1 MIKGFNV
8 WVHNINKRTMETL
21 NVFEHGGFYKYCMK
35 AYKEFDKDKDYKK
48 FSEQLKKE
56 AKHYFW
62 CKAEYEITII
72 PWVGRNKEER
82 KIDVYDQ
89 LEMNWDLFMV
99 AAICELGTNEKNY
112 NDKGECIY
120 D

>member
-8 WVHNINKRTMETL
+8 WVHDMNKRTMEPF
-21 NVFEHGGFYKYCMK
+21 NVFKHRSFYKYCMK

-56 AKHYFW
+56 ARCYFW
-62 CKAEYEITII
+62 CKAEHEITIT
-72 PWVGRNKEER
+72 PYVGGNGEER
-82 KIDVYDQ
+82 KIDIYDQ
-89 LEMNWDLFMV
+89 LEMNWDLFMI
-99 AAICELGTNEKNY
+99 AAICELGTNEKIY